1 MQFVGLGILWNDTRG
16 LYPFCSNTSGFIS
29 RLKRLLNV
37 KISIMVF
44 LFSIPCKVDFPYRM
58 EDFDTQFEFSDVISR
73 LSFYHLLV
81 SLKSRDKIVEGP
93 RRC

>member
-1 MQFVGLGILWNDTRG
+1 MR
-16 LYPFCSNTSGFIS
+16 
-29 RLKRLLNV
+29 
-37 KISIMVF
+37 VF
-44 LFSIPCKVDFPYRM
+44 LFSIPCMVDFPYRM

-73 LSFYHLLV
+73 LSFSHLLV

>member
-1 MQFVGLGILWNDTRG
+1 
-16 LYPFCSNTSGFIS
+16 
-29 RLKRLLNV
+29 
-37 KISIMVF
+37 MVF
-44 LFSIPCKVDFPYRM
+44 LFSIPSMVDLPYRM

-81 SLKSRDKIVEGP
+81 LLKSRDKIVEGH

>member
-1 MQFVGLGILWNDTRG
+1 M
-16 LYPFCSNTSGFIS
+16 
-29 RLKRLLNV
+29 
-37 KISIMVF
+37 MVF
-44 LFSIPCKVDFPYRM
+44 LFSIPCMVDFPYRM

-93 RRC
+93 GRYLNV